1 MAEDELRR
9 FEDEHGN
16 AWEVHAQEDFK
27 WQFVRAG
34 GGERRIV
41 TPPPGTDDPG
51 GLSGDELR
59 RLLESG
65 IPTDGIVEEPL
76 EPGSG

>member
-1 MAEDELRR
+1 MAEDQPRR
-9 FEDEHGN
+9 FEDEQGD
-16 AWEVHAQEDFK
+16 AWEVHPQEDFK

-34 GGERRIV
+34 AEERRIV
-41 TPPPGTDDPG
+41 TPPPGADDPG
-51 GLSGDELR
+51 GLSDEELR

-65 IPTDGIVEEPL
+65 IPAEGIAEEPL